1 MPPNWST
8 LSSMQ
13 QIVFCKLEHEGSSQT
28 GASVAKSVTITEDLI
43 WSLHIHGQKL
53 NASKCKALSY
63 VRDKVPTKT
72 AMSQLLAKIGNLS
85 VFPENLNCHFLAL
98 ADSHKGSFHYHSKAQ
113 QLLLI
118 RTYLLSLRKKYKR
131 TLRCKECELF
141 NRCDVCKQYC
151 NLCIFS
157 QQKLIHKHTVIS
169 SHTNIPLLTS
179 T

>member
-1 MPPNWST
+1 
-8 LSSMQ
+8 MQ
-13 QIVFCKLEHEGSSQT
+13 QIVFCKFEHEGSKQT

-63 VRDKVPTKT
+63 GRDKVPTKT
-72 AMSQLLAKIGNLS
+72 AMSQLFTIIGNLS

-98 ADSHKGSFHYHSKAQ
+98 ADSHKGNFHSPFKGTAD
-113 QLLLI
+113 LLI

-131 TLRCKECELF
+131 TLRCKECELL

-157 QQKLIHKHTVIS
+157 DYVSK
-169 SHTNIPLLTS
+169 N
-179 T
+179 